1 MHLDTYLSS
10 ETGRNLTQVLF
21 VYLTRTSELH
31 AKEIKMLVQS
41 LPEPYKPHI
50 MSTYDKIV
58 LEGIEQGIERGIE
71 RGIEQGDRQRAF
83 TGIRNM
89 LRKGFSVEDIVSIL
103 EVPKAW
109 VEEVQSSDK

>member
-71 RGIEQGDRQRAF
+71 QGDKQRAF